1 MPLPKYLINAY
12 KDWKDNSFSRNKT
25 FFSDLEKYGQD
36 PKAMFISCCDSR
48 VNINNIFKGNEG
60 DFFVHKNIANI
71 VPPYTAENDKY
82 CTSSTLEYA
91 VKSLKISDI
100 FILGHSSCGGV
111 KYAYQKFIEDK
122 YDKNN
127 DFINGWV
134 RYIRPAYNEIEKN
147 LNDESSIHILEK
159 QNIINSIKNLS
170 DYPFV
175 KNLLIKNELK
185 IHGLWFEIKSGDLMN
200 YNLISKKFEKV
211 NY

>member
-1 MPLPKYLINAY
+1 M
-12 KDWKDNSFSRNKT
+12 
-25 FFSDLEKYGQD
+25 
-36 PKAMFISCCDSR
+36 
-48 VNINNIFKGNEG
+48 
-60 DFFVHKNIANI
+60 
-71 VPPYTAENDKY
+71 
-82 CTSSTLEYA
+82 
-91 VKSLKISDI
+91 
-100 FILGHSSCGGV
+100 
-111 KYAYQKFIEDK
+111 KYAYQKFIKDE
-122 YDKNN
+122 YDKDN
-127 DFINGWV
+127 DSINGWV

-175 KNLLIKNELK
+175 KNLLLKNELK